1 MGVQADGS
9 FVMYYAASL
18 ADGSTHCVGAA
29 KSTSVSG
36 PYTAEANYIACPS
49 RYVCHLSCLFDAVSS

>member
-29 KSTSVSG
+29 KSTSVAG

-49 RYVCHLSCLFDAVSS
+49 R